1 MIHIKKASL
10 CPDKCRQSSPELK
23 TATLVD
29 FCPLSLRSPAH
40 PCDATY
46 KIKIELRVLTIP
58 GRLSSD
64 LHSIVIPV
72 FPFCSAILCYPPSL
86 SSFLFFSFSHSSTP
100 APPLSL
106 SYSLFLNPRR
116 FRPCRV
122 EFESTVQNRGVTKAS
137 YVSRRHEAMEGC
149 APFLNPVTR
158 AVRRRSA
165 RIAPWN
171 AFSDP
176 LLVARCSA
184 RDEQSSAGEADN
196 RIITA
201 LW

>member
-1 MIHIKKASL
+1 MIHKKRASL
-10 CPDKCRQSSPELK
+10 CPNKCRQSSPELK

-86 SSFLFFSFSHSSTP
+86 FLSLFLFLALVHP
-100 APPLSL
+100 RHLSL
-106 SYSLFLNPRR
+106 SLFLNPRR

-122 EFESTVQNRGVTKAS
+122 EFESTAQNRGVTKAS

-149 APFLNPVTR
+149 APFLNPATR

-176 LLVARCSA
+176 LLMARCSA

-201 LW
+201 SW